1 MLPPRQRLVGEIAM
15 RVASFALVAVSALAL
30 SGCGLTRLLDR
41 GEPTPTTE
49 LDPAV
54 HAAAVSGD
62 RAVVWVAS
70 NGCTDKDSLSA
81 VVRRRHDG
89 PQLVLS
95 RLRPDDCGRPQSVEM
110 TWTFEELGLK
120 SGESLTVANPYRQPP
135 DAITTA
141 AR

>member
-1 MLPPRQRLVGEIAM
+1 M
-15 RVASFALVAVSALAL
+15 RVATLALVALSAVAL
-30 SGCGLTRLLDR
+30 SGCGLTRLFDR
-41 GEPTPTTE
+41 TGAPAAE

-81 VVRRRHDG
+81 VVQRRHDG

-120 SGESLTVANPYRQPP
+120 SGESLTVANPYRRPP
-135 DAITTA
+135 EAVDVA

>member
-1 MLPPRQRLVGEIAM
+1 M
-15 RVASFALVAVSALAL
+15 RVASFALVALSAVAL
-30 SGCGLTRLLDR
+30 SGCGLMRLVDR
-41 GEPTPTTE
+41 GEAPSALE

-70 NGCTDKDSLSA
+70 NGCTDKESVSA
-81 VVRRRHDG
+81 VVQRRHDG

-110 TWTFEELGLK
+110 MWTFEELGLK
-120 SGESLTVANPYRQPP
+120 PGESLTVANPYRRPP
-135 DAITTA
+135 DAVDVA

>member
-1 MLPPRQRLVGEIAM
+1 M
-15 RVASFALVAVSALAL
+15 RVVHIAGLGLAAVAL
-30 SGCGLTRLLDR
+30 SGCGLTRFLDR
-41 GEPTPTTE
+41 AGAPSGE

-54 HAAAVSGD
+54 HAAAVTDD

-70 NGCTDKDSLSA
+70 NGCTDRDGISA
-81 VVRRRHDG
+81 VVERRHDG
-89 PQLVLS
+89 PQLILS

-120 SGESLTVANPYRQPP
+120 PGERLTVANPYRRPP
-135 DAITTA
+135 DAVDVA

>member
-1 MLPPRQRLVGEIAM
+1 M
-15 RVASFALVAVSALAL
+15 RVASFALVALSAVAL
-30 SGCGLTRLLDR
+30 TGCGLTRLLDR
-41 GEPTPTTE
+41 GAAAPVAE

-54 HAAAVSGD
+54 HAAAISRD
-62 RAVVWVAS
+62 RAVIWVAS

-81 VVRRRHDG
+81 VVQRRHDG

-95 RLRPDDCGRPQSVEM
+95 RLRPDDCGQPQSVEM

-120 SGESLTVANPYRQPP
+120 AGESLTVANPYRRPP
-135 DAITTA
+135 EAVDVA